1 MDKLCKVLL
10 YFILFLTLYQ
20 YFNKVVE
27 GHEDQSGKVATD
39 CSLNRGTRQLCRAVA
54 PSCFWGNALGKRVN
68 TNDGGICMEGNNPTT
83 DSQEE
88 CEGDTKQ
95 WKPNSCQPTGSN
107 LTLSS
112 THSDNNHHSPGPGE
126 TPDTAGS
133 DTATPAEGETE
144 GQP

>member
-10 YFILFLTLYQ
+10 YFILFLVLYQ
-20 YFNKVVE
+20 FYFKVVE
-27 GHEDQSGKVATD
+27 GHEDQSGKVETD
-39 CSLNRGTRQLCRAVA
+39 CSTKTTRRECRSHA
-54 PSCFWGNALGKRVN
+54 PSCFWGNAIGKRVN
-68 TNDGGICMEGNNPTT
+68 TNAGGICMEGINSTT

-88 CEGDTKQ
+88 CTGGNKE

-112 THSDNNHHSPGPGE
+112 THSDNNHHSPGQE
-126 TPDTAGS
+126 DTTGS

>member
-20 YFNKVVE
+20 FYFKVVE

-39 CSLNRGTRQLCRAVA
+39 CSTKTTRRECRSHA

-68 TNDGGICMEGNNPTT
+68 TNGGGICMEGINSTP

-88 CEGDTKQ
+88 CTGDNKE

-126 TPDTAGS
+126 TSDTAGS